1 MSTRSWSPSRPR
13 PHRAAADAFFRD
25 PPGEDDPSDEVRLTA
40 SALSGLGR
48 DGDQDRVDML
58 LDKE

>member
-1 MSTRSWSPSRPR
+1 MRLEAAEA
-13 PHRAAADAFFRD
+13 RAAADAFFRD
-25 PPGEDDPSDEVRLTA
+25 PPGEDEPSTELRLTA

-58 LDKE
+58 LDKA

>member
-1 MSTRSWSPSRPR
+1 MFPKDTQGIRSGRS
-13 PHRAAADAFFRD
+13 
-25 PPGEDDPSDEVRLTA
+25 PGEDEPSDDAPRLTA

-58 LDKE
+58 LDKA